1 MAVLP
6 EQSGGQNS
14 AYRSGCFLF
23 LVQLRNLWVD
33 CDAERDASCWQ
44 LYQQNI
50 TSIGFCGRPL

>member
-1 MAVLP
+1 
-6 EQSGGQNS
+6 
-14 AYRSGCFLF
+14 
-23 LVQLRNLWVD
+23 LRNLWVD